1 MAPSKT
7 STVKN
12 KHASKR
18 SANGSG
24 ISNSKTSSKGPQHDG
39 VSKKKK
45 DPPKTA
51 KGTGKPR
58 FKKRRVYTE
67 KELNIPALN
76 MITPVGVEK
85 PKTGKKGKVF
95 IDDRVRRSLNLLLL
109 MGACIWNTGYSC

>member
-24 ISNSKTSSKGPQHDG
+24 ISNSKTSTRGPQNDG

-45 DPPKTA
+45 EPPKTA

-95 IDDRVRRSLNLLLL
+95 IDDRVRRSINLLLQ
-109 MGACIWNTGYSC
+109 MRGGNWDAGYTY